1 MKHQFR
7 FVVDKAPNFDRAA
20 CKGVPTEVFFPNYLH
35 FRGRI
40 TPKQI
45 AKARQYCSVCPIQS
59 ECLEYA
65 CRTDS
70 IGIWGGQYVSE
81 HLARKLREE
90 HGWSLHREV
99 VTDIG

>member
-1 MKHQFR
+1 MTQFR
-7 FVVDKAPNFDRAA
+7 FVVDKAPNFARAN
-20 CKGVPTEVFFPNYLH
+20 CKGVPTEVFFPNYLQ

-45 AKARQYCSVCPIQS
+45 AKAKQYCDACSIS
-59 ECLEYA
+59 KECLEYA

-70 IGIWGGQYVSE
+70 VGIWGGIYVSE

-90 HGWSLHREV
+90 NGWSLHREV
-99 VTDIG
+99 VVDLG